1 MASQAQYGVDR
12 SATALG
18 LGYKQWTRKH
28 MAVILSHYGVRFA
41 TGDTN
46 NMLIN
51 SLNQLAAQ
59 RGLTREDRLA
69 IIKAHK
75 AGLNLPPCKPHI
87 GSPIVVPTITQTAG
101 TLSGNAQHE
110 DYSSGTSDGRNVEM
124 PDEELME
131 ELPSLSEEERD
142 LREYTAT
149 MNWPRS
155 SGQRRAL
162 GARFAATRGTIHSM
176 PVKRPVLLNRSPPQI
191 SVLSKAHRSRPAA
204 ANRAGRPLT
213 SQRWRD
219 LAHSRIA
226 DPVSSTQATS
236 GPPTLKTSQV
246 INPECT
252 ICYNSFDPVK
262 ILMRQPT
269 SSCVHEV
276 NICKPCLSA
285 SISSQMKTELW
296 TRISCP
302 ASTCKEFLGYDDI
315 QEFAEPQDFAR

>member
-1 MASQAQYGVDR
+1 MAGQAQNGVDR

-18 LGYKQWTRKH
+18 LGYKQWTRKQ

-41 TGDTN
+41 AGDTN

-75 AGLNLPPCKPHI
+75 AGLNLPPRKLHV
-87 GSPIVVPTITQTAG
+87 GRPIAVPTITQAAD
-101 TLSGNAQHE
+101 TLSATAQN
-110 DYSSGTSDGRNVEM
+110 G
-124 PDEELME
+124 
-131 ELPSLSEEERD
+131 
-142 LREYTAT
+142 
-149 MNWPRS
+149 
-155 SGQRRAL
+155 
-162 GARFAATRGTIHSM
+162 
-176 PVKRPVLLNRSPPQI
+176 VLDN
-191 SVLSKAHRSRPAA
+191 AHRSRRAA